1 MDVKEC
7 DICSDISSGLM
18 SIKALYTEIKPGAEV
33 GKAQKETEGTES
45 HQKRKHFL
53 CRKVVL
59 SVVCLRQLQR
69 LQKWKAQQWKAPF
82 NHHDDDILLL
92 CDI

>member
-18 SIKALYTEIKPGAEV
+18 SINALYTQIKPGAEA

-45 HQKRKHFL
+45 HQKRKQIFFPE
-53 CRKVVL
+53 R
-59 SVVCLRQLQR
+59 
-69 LQKWKAQQWKAPF
+69 
-82 NHHDDDILLL
+82 
-92 CDI
+92 